1 MWNIETTL
9 SRLHSRMFRV
19 KRSMQLSPRN
29 LRTIRHVFSEQVLCC
44 QNWWAETSFCL
55 ELTSSLPAL
64 QRPEAS
70 IFFSFGSNHC
80 NNIDFQEQSSD
91 LANTTSHCVHI
102 LLRRIYVFVIP
113 FLCRCYNSGLGSRPA
128 DRAGSHLPLRL
139 RSACRAAPGT
149 SSSVSMKAAQ
159 HSAAHDCPTQR
170 AAECPLRLHRPR
182 NGNCSLFEKDK
193 TDSMQDCF
201 GQGLCRI
208 FQHLFPKEKSRSLI
222 GELFYTDVLIH
233 CRSEAALRVAH

>member
-139 RSACRAAPGT
+139 RSACRVAPGT

-159 HSAAHDCPTQR
+159 HSAAHDCPTACCRMSSETAPTQEWELQSFWKGQDRQHAGLLR
-170 AAECPLRLHRPR
+170 AGTLQNIPAPL
-182 NGNCSLFEKDK
+182 S
-193 TDSMQDCF
+193 
-201 GQGLCRI
+201 
-208 FQHLFPKEKSRSLI
+208 
-222 GELFYTDVLIH
+222 
-233 CRSEAALRVAH
+233 